1 MRYNEFPYK
10 RVSVE
15 SKKEEMSEWLERF
28 KTSESAD
35 EQITVLKEVDGASRE
50 YESYASIASLNFNK
64 NIHDEDAKAEKEYY
78 DSISPDMQEIYN
90 KLDIAV
96 DASEFKTELREEWGD
111 TFLKKIEMDLKTFD
125 PKTMDMLRT
134 EMAYR
139 NE

>member
-35 EQITVLKEVDGASRE
+35 EQITVLKEVDVASRE

-64 NIHDEDAKAEKEYY
+64 NIHDEDAKAE
-78 DSISPDMQEIYN
+78 
-90 KLDIAV
+90 
-96 DASEFKTELREEWGD
+96 
-111 TFLKKIEMDLKTFD
+111 
-125 PKTMDMLRT
+125 
-134 EMAYR
+134 
-139 NE
+139 